1 MYPRIRS
8 KLSVIIK
15 KKKKKRKKRKKKNN
29 MLKLKESAK
38 FYKSRLY
45 TIRLLTF

>member
-15 KKKKKRKKRKKKNN
+15 KKKKKKKKNN